1 MLDDVSVC
9 KQELD
14 TYRTGGGGTVCEMSV
29 IGMRR
34 KNHAPQDLVEIS
46 RLTSLN
52 VVSATGFYWA
62 ALLPEWV
69 GSLSVR
75 EMADMLLGEA
85 VEGVGGVRCGVMYVA
100 CSYPLKDVEKKTL
113 QAAVL
118 AHRDTGMRLVYNVF
132 WPIHLCILAIIMKLI
147 NDFF

>member
-1 MLDDVSVC
+1 M
-9 KQELD
+9 
-14 TYRTGGGGTVCEMSV
+14 
-29 IGMRR
+29 
-34 KNHAPQDLVEIS
+34 
-46 RLTSLN
+46 
-52 VVSATGFYWA
+52 
-62 ALLPEWV
+62 LLPEWV

-132 WPIHLCILAIIMKLI
+132 SRPFQHISGLVCYAFKILLNTNWSSTSIYMAIMKLI
-147 NDFF
+147 NSYVFF